1 MNQKLKQKIT
11 ESLSAVLPITLIVG
25 ILCVTITPMPAETL
39 LLFLIGATMLI
50 FGMGFFTLGAETAMM
65 PIGERIGR
73 RLAKSSH
80 LCSIV
85 LMCFFLGAV
94 ITVAEPDLQILANQT
109 PAVPDMVLILSVAC
123 GVGVFLVV
131 SFLRNLF
138 GWSLSRILVGCYA
151 VMFVLA
157 CFVPRE
163 FQTVAFDSGGVTTG
177 PITVPFI
184 MALGLGLATVR
195 KQGTSGGDSFGLIA
209 LCSIG
214 PVLAVLILGLAY
226 DTPAAPDSTFIMPAV
241 SDTRDLSLQFGRELP
256 VYLKEVTMAL
266 LPIVV
271 LFLLF
276 HLISLHL
283 RWRQLAKILIGMLYS
298 FVGLT
303 LFLTGVNVGF
313 MPVGNYLGA
322 ELASLS
328 FRWVIIPIGML
339 IGFFIVKAEPAVLV
353 LNKQVEDVTEGMISQ
368 KTMMTGL
375 CIGMA
380 LSVGLSMVR
389 VLTGVPLFWFLLGGY
404 GIALALSFV
413 VPSIFTAIAFDSGGV
428 ASGPMTATFLLP
440 FAMGACRALGGN
452 IMTDAFGVVAMVAMT
467 PLIVIQMIGLVFQLK
482 SRRSV
487 PILEEAAGNEI
498 ISFEE
503 DLSDAH

>member
-1 MNQKLKQKIT
+1 
-11 ESLSAVLPITLIVG
+11 
-25 ILCVTITPMPAETL
+25 
-39 LLFLIGATMLI
+39 
-50 FGMGFFTLGAETAMM
+50 
-65 PIGERIGR
+65 
-73 RLAKSSH
+73 
-80 LCSIV
+80 
-85 LMCFFLGAV
+85 
-94 ITVAEPDLQILANQT
+94 
-109 PAVPDMVLILSVAC
+109 
-123 GVGVFLVV
+123 
-131 SFLRNLF
+131 
-138 GWSLSRILVGCYA
+138 
-151 VMFVLA
+151 
-157 CFVPRE
+157 
-163 FQTVAFDSGGVTTG
+163 
-177 PITVPFI
+177 
-184 MALGLGLATVR
+184 
-195 KQGTSGGDSFGLIA
+195 
-209 LCSIG
+209 
-214 PVLAVLILGLAY
+214 
-226 DTPAAPDSTFIMPAV
+226 
-241 SDTRDLSLQFGRELP
+241 
-256 VYLKEVTMAL
+256 MAL